1 MKIQWRS
8 WDPNVFPIPIPW
20 SIIGEVCF
28 DSVWNFG
35 VTPVSNT
42 QRYLNTS
49 ATSRYAKNEC
59 SFVKLE
65 QLLPV
70 LWKKKSFCKKNV
82 VWTLWFWMDFAPGA
96 LKLLCENTMKFD
108 LPIMLLECSTNSV
121 NWRRTEFVHVDMCI
135 LLKLIE
141 VYSWK
146 QIRPTTGFGF
156 VFATCHSVLPG
167 TCVEWWPTWSCQHA
181 QDQLFWS

>member
-1 MKIQWRS
+1 MVDDGGIMFCFGRLLGFGKNWTDNIYTCNIQVCKKNVVS
-8 WDPNVFPIPIPW
+8 WN
-20 SIIGEVCF
+20 
-28 DSVWNFG
+28 
-35 VTPVSNT
+35 
-42 QRYLNTS
+42 Y
-49 ATSRYAKNEC
+49 KNYC
-59 SFVKLE
+59 RFF
-65 QLLPV
+65 
-70 LWKKKSFCKKNV
+70 KKMSFCKKKV

-96 LKLLCENTMKFD
+96 LKLLCENTTTFD
-108 LPIMLLECSTNSV
+108 LPIMLLECSTNWV

-146 QIRPTTGFGF
+146 RIRPTTGFEF
-156 VFATCHSVLPG
+156 VSATCHSVLPE